1 MRLPPQALALVAG
14 TLLTGCGGVTTLES
28 GSQTR
33 TESSGATGTHT
44 TGTHTTGTHTT
55 GTHATGT
62 HTTGTHANDQ
72 GERVQQVDSQHA
84 HTQHGHTQHA
94 NSQQVTRSDGHDVQR
109 DTASETQTQSVMPRP
124 EDIPPPCGRG

>member
-33 TESSGATGTHT
+33 TESSGT
-44 TGTHTTGTHTT
+44 TGTHTTGTHTN
-55 GTHATGT
+55 
-62 HTTGTHANDQ
+62 GTHANDQ
-72 GERVQQVDSQHA
+72 GERVQHVDSQHA
-84 HTQHGHTQHA
+84 HTQHA